1 MKVLVV
7 GSGGREHALCWKL
20 AQSPEVTKLYCTPGN
35 AGIAQIAECLSG
47 DPLEVA
53 RSIDADFVV
62 IGPEVPLAAGLGDQ
76 LNAERFAYFGPDQRG
91 AQIEASKTFC
101 KELLRKY
108 NIPTADFEA
117 FDTAE
122 AAKAYLSD
130 RDSDMPVVVK
140 ANGLAAGKGVVV
152 ATSRHEALAAVDE
165 LTNIDL
171 TYQDAASRQIVVEEC
186 LVGDEV
192 SLIALTDGEYVLPLV
207 PAQDHKR
214 IGEGDTGANTGGMG
228 CYSPVPAFTQE
239 LYEQTVTTILEPT
252 IQALRAE
259 GIEYRGALYAGL
271 MLTSTGPKV
280 LEFNC
285 RFGDPETEVILP
297 RLKSDLLPLLWA
309 CANTEGDLKNVTCE
323 WTEQA
328 AVGVV
333 MASRGYP
340 APNYQKGQ
348 VITGLKDAAN
358 TGAVVFH
365 AGTIQRDGDIVS
377 SGGRVLCVTALGDN
391 FLQARQ
397 HCYAAV
403 ERIHF
408 EGVQY
413 RRDIGWRCL

>member
-171 TYQDAASRQIVVEEC
+171 TYQDAASRQIVVEE
-186 LVGDEV
+186 
-192 SLIALTDGEYVLPLV
+192 
-207 PAQDHKR
+207 
-214 IGEGDTGANTGGMG
+214 
-228 CYSPVPAFTQE
+228 
-239 LYEQTVTTILEPT
+239 
-252 IQALRAE
+252 
-259 GIEYRGALYAGL
+259 
-271 MLTSTGPKV
+271 
-280 LEFNC
+280 
-285 RFGDPETEVILP
+285 
-297 RLKSDLLPLLWA
+297 
-309 CANTEGDLKNVTCE
+309 
-323 WTEQA
+323 
-328 AVGVV
+328 
-333 MASRGYP
+333 
-340 APNYQKGQ
+340 
-348 VITGLKDAAN
+348 
-358 TGAVVFH
+358 
-365 AGTIQRDGDIVS
+365 
-377 SGGRVLCVTALGDN
+377 
-391 FLQARQ
+391 
-397 HCYAAV
+397 
-403 ERIHF
+403 
-408 EGVQY
+408 
-413 RRDIGWRCL
+413 